1 MEEHRKYVD
10 HKIFSLKFFRY
21 LNGIVNTDFLA
32 HCAMKRILIQDT
44 TFWYW
49 QQSNWTNCMTC
60 RFIDH
65 FTMKIFQISPAQHH
79 DTLNLSDNSQK
90 SPDRRNQY
98 DQNESYHIFWN
109 VFFPL
114 LFHNSCRHSRTHRVR
129 NLINCFDKMFY

>member
-1 MEEHRKYVD
+1 MPSKRFWRLATELKCWNVHSMEEHRKYVD
-10 HKIFSLKFFRY
+10 HKIFSLIFFRY

-90 SPDRRNQY
+90 TLIGEINMIKTRG
-98 DQNESYHIFWN
+98 YHIFGMYFSAS
-109 VFFPL
+109 VPL
-114 LFHNSCRHSRTHRVR
+114 L
-129 NLINCFDKMFY
+129 